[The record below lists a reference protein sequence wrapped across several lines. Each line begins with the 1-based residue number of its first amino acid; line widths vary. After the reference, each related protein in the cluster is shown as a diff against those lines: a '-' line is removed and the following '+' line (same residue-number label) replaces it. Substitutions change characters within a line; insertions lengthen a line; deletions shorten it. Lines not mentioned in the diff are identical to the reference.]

1 MMISLKEVM
10 LAINRKINE
19 SLQMNVDS
27 KNLEEEFERPS
38 VRTSIDNLKT
48 SAFMQ
53 SMKERN
59 FIVRIYYFSKNRE
72 KNKIELLEI
81 QEKLEEAF
89 FSHLKIKGAFFIYI
103 DEIVFNVSD
112 GILIGEFEVM
122 TLEDIINDINIEA
135 IEELEIKTE
144 VVIDNFVKIEKKEQK
159 EELGEGFQMKY
170 KFN

>member
-81 QEKLEEAF
+81 QEKLEESF

-103 DEIVFNVSD
+103 DEIIFNVTD
-112 GILIGEFEVM
+112 GILIGEFEVR
-122 TLEDIINDINIEA
+122 TLEEILNDINTENM
-135 IEELEIKTE
+135 EELEIKTK
-144 VVIDNFVKIEKKEQK
+144 VILDNSEKIEKKE
-159 EELGEGFQMKY
+159 ELAEGFQMKY

>member
-103 DEIVFNVSD
+103 DEIIFNVTD
-112 GILIGEFEVM
+112 GILIGEFEVR
-122 TLEDIINDINIEA
+122 TLEEILNDINIENM
-135 IEELEIKTE
+135 EELEIKTK
-144 VVIDNFVKIEKKEQK
+144 VILDNSVKIEKKE
-159 EELGEGFQMKY
+159 ELAEGFQMKY

>member
-1 MMISLKEVM
+1 MISLKEIM

-103 DEIVFNVSD
+103 DEIVFNITD
-112 GILIGEFEVM
+112 GILIGEFEVS
-122 TLEDIINDINIEA
+122 TLEEILNDINAENM
-135 IEELEIKTE
+135 EELEIKTK
-144 VVIDNFVKIEKKEQK
+144 VILDNSEKIEKKE
-159 EELGEGFQMKY
+159 ELAEGFQMKY

>member
-103 DEIVFNVSD
+103 DEIIFNITD
-112 GILIGEFEVM
+112 GILIGEFEVR
-122 TLEDIINDINIEA
+122 TLEEILNDINAENM
-135 IEELEIKTE
+135 EELEIKTK
-144 VVIDNFVKIEKKEQK
+144 VILDNSAKIEKKE
-159 EELGEGFQMKY
+159 ELAEGFQIKY

>member
-1 MMISLKEVM
+1 MISLKEIM
-10 LAINRKINE
+10 KSINKQISNKLE
-19 SLQMNVDS
+19 IDVDS
-27 KNLEEEFERPS
+27 KNIEEEFERPS

-48 SAFMQ
+48 SVFMQ

-81 QEKLEEAF
+81 QEKLENAF
-89 FSHLKIKGAFFIYI
+89 FNNLNIKDAFFIYI
-103 DEIVFNVSD
+103 EEIEFNVTD
-112 GILIGEFEVM
+112 GILIAEFEVM

>member
-48 SAFMQ
+48 SVFMQ

-103 DEIVFNVSD
+103 DEIIFNVTD
-112 GILIGEFEVM
+112 GILVGEFEVR
-122 TLEDIINDINIEA
+122 TLEEILNDINTENM
-135 IEELEIKTE
+135 EELEIKTK
-144 VVIDNFVKIEKKEQK
+144 VILDNSAKIEKKE
-159 EELGEGFQMKY
+159 ELAEGFQMKY

>member
-1 MMISLKEVM
+1 MISLKEVM

-53 SMKERN
+53 SMNERN

-103 DEIVFNVSD
+103 DEIIFNVTD
-112 GILIGEFEVM
+112 GILIGEFEVR
-122 TLEDIINDINIEA
+122 TLEEILNDINTENM
-135 IEELEIKTE
+135 EELEIKTK
-144 VVIDNFVKIEKKEQK
+144 VILDNSAKIEKKE
-159 EELGEGFQMKY
+159 ELAEGFQMKY

>member
-1 MMISLKEVM
+1 MISLKEIM
-10 LAINRKINE
+10 KSINKQISNKLE
-19 SLQMNVDS
+19 IDVDS
-27 KNLEEEFERPS
+27 KNLEEEFTRPS

-53 SMKERN
+53 TMKERN

-89 FSHLKIKGAFFIYI
+89 FSHLKIKEAFFIYI
-103 DEIVFNVSD
+103 EEIEFNVTD
-112 GILIGEFEVM
+112 GILIGEFDVM
-122 TLEDIINDINIEA
+122 TLEDIVNDMDLENM
-135 IEELEIKTE
+135 EELEIKTE

>member
-1 MMISLKEVM
+1 MISLKEIM

-144 VVIDNFVKIEKKEQK
+144 VILDNSEKIEKKE
-159 EELGEGFQMKY
+159 ELAEGFQMKY

>member
-89 FSHLKIKGAFFIYI
+89 FSHLKIKEAFFIYI
-103 DEIVFNVSD
+103 DEIIFNVTD
-112 GILIGEFEVM
+112 GILIGEFEVR
-122 TLEDIINDINIEA
+122 TLEEILNDINTENM
-135 IEELEIKTE
+135 EELEIKTK
-144 VVIDNFVKIEKKEQK
+144 VILDNSAKIEKKE
-159 EELGEGFQMKY
+159 ELVEGFQMKY

>member
-1 MMISLKEVM
+1 MISLKEVM

-122 TLEDIINDINIEA
+122 TLEDIMNDINIEV

-159 EELGEGFQMKY
+159 EELAEGFQMKY

>member
-1 MMISLKEVM
+1 MISLKEIM

-38 VRTSIDNLKT
+38 VRTSIDNLKA

-103 DEIVFNVSD
+103 DEIIFNVTD
-112 GILIGEFEVM
+112 GILIGEFEVR
-122 TLEDIINDINIEA
+122 TLEEILNDINTENM
-135 IEELEIKTE
+135 EELEIKTK
-144 VVIDNFVKIEKKEQK
+144 VILDNSAKIEKKE
-159 EELGEGFQMKY
+159 ELAEGFQMKY

>member
-1 MMISLKEVM
+1 MMISLKEIM

-135 IEELEIKTE
+135 IEELIAA
-144 VVIDNFVKIEKKEQK
+144 F
-159 EELGEGFQMKY
+159 G
-170 KFN
+170 

>member
-103 DEIVFNVSD
+103 DEIIFNVTD
-112 GILIGEFEVM
+112 GILIGEFEVR
-122 TLEDIINDINIEA
+122 TLEEILNDINTENM
-135 IEELEIKTE
+135 EELELKTK
-144 VVIDNFVKIEKKEQK
+144 VILDNSVKIEKKE
-159 EELGEGFQMKY
+159 ELAEGFQMKY

>member
-1 MMISLKEVM
+1 MMISLKDVM

-103 DEIVFNVSD
+103 DEIIFNVTD
-112 GILIGEFEVM
+112 EILIGEFEVR
-122 TLEDIINDINIEA
+122 TLEEILNDINTENM
-135 IEELEIKTE
+135 EELEIKTK
-144 VVIDNFVKIEKKEQK
+144 VILDNSVKIEKKE
-159 EELGEGFQMKY
+159 ELAEGFQMKY

>member
-1 MMISLKEVM
+1 MISLKEVM

-48 SAFMQ
+48 SVFMQ

-103 DEIVFNVSD
+103 DEIIFNVTD
-112 GILIGEFEVM
+112 GILVGEFEVR
-122 TLEDIINDINIEA
+122 TLEEILNDINTENM
-135 IEELEIKTE
+135 EELEIKTK
-144 VVIDNFVKIEKKEQK
+144 VILDNSAKIEKKE
-159 EELGEGFQMKY
+159 ELAEGFQMKY

>member
-103 DEIVFNVSD
+103 DEIIFNVTD
-112 GILIGEFEVM
+112 GILIGEFEVR
-122 TLEDIINDINIEA
+122 TLEEILNDINTENM
-135 IEELEIKTE
+135 EELEIKTK
-144 VVIDNFVKIEKKEQK
+144 VILDNSVKIEKKE
-159 EELGEGFQMKY
+159 ELAERFQMKY
-170 KFN
+170 KFK

>member
-1 MMISLKEVM
+1 MISLKEIM

-27 KNLEEEFERPS
+27 KNLEEEFQRPS

-103 DEIVFNVSD
+103 DEIVFNITD
-112 GILIGEFEVM
+112 GILIGEFEVS
-122 TLEDIINDINIEA
+122 TLEEILNDINAENM
-135 IEELEIKTE
+135 EELEIKTK
-144 VVIDNFVKIEKKEQK
+144 VILDNSEKIEKKE
-159 EELGEGFQMKY
+159 ELAEGFQMKY

>member
-103 DEIVFNVSD
+103 DEIIFNVTD
-112 GILIGEFEVM
+112 GILIGEFEVR
-122 TLEDIINDINIEA
+122 TLEEILNDINTENM
-135 IEELEIKTE
+135 EELEIKTK
-144 VVIDNFVKIEKKEQK
+144 VILDNSAKIEKKE
-159 EELGEGFQMKY
+159 ELAEGFQMKY

>member
-1 MMISLKEVM
+1 MISLKEVM

-19 SLQMNVDS
+19 SLQINVDS
-27 KNLEEEFERPS
+27 KNLEEEFKRPS

-103 DEIVFNVSD
+103 DEIIFNVTD
-112 GILIGEFEVM
+112 GILIGEFEVR
-122 TLEDIINDINIEA
+122 TLEEILNDINTENM
-135 IEELEIKTE
+135 EELEIKTK
-144 VVIDNFVKIEKKEQK
+144 VILDNSAKIEKKE
-159 EELGEGFQMKY
+159 ELAEGFQMKY

>member
-103 DEIVFNVSD
+103 DEVIFNVTD
-112 GILIGEFEVM
+112 GILIGEFEVR
-122 TLEDIINDINIEA
+122 TLEEILNDINTENM
-135 IEELEIKTE
+135 EELGIKTK
-144 VVIDNFVKIEKKEQK
+144 VILDNSVKIEKKE
-159 EELGEGFQMKY
+159 ELAEGFQMKY
-170 KFN
+170 KFI

>member
-1 MMISLKEVM
+1 MISLKEVM

-103 DEIVFNVSD
+103 DEIIFNVTD
-112 GILIGEFEVM
+112 GILIGEFEVR
-122 TLEDIINDINIEA
+122 TLEEILNDINTENM
-135 IEELEIKTE
+135 EELEIKTK
-144 VVIDNFVKIEKKEQK
+144 VILDNSAKMEKKE
-159 EELGEGFQMKY
+159 ELAEGFQMKY

>member
-1 MMISLKEVM
+1 MISLKKIM
-10 LAINRKINE
+10 LSINERINE
-19 SLQMNVDS
+19 SLKIDVDS

-81 QEKLEEAF
+81 QEELEKAF
-89 FSHLKIKGAFFIYI
+89 FSHLKIEGAFFIYI

-112 GILIGEFEVM
+112 GILIGEFEVR
-122 TLEDIINDINIEA
+122 TLEEILNDINTENM
-135 IEELEIKTE
+135 EELEIKTK
-144 VVIDNFVKIEKKEQK
+144 VILDNSVKIEKKK
-159 EELGEGFQMKY
+159 NWPKDFK
-170 KFN
+170 

>member
-1 MMISLKEVM
+1 MISLKEVM

-81 QEKLEEAF
+81 QEKMEEAF

-103 DEIVFNVSD
+103 DEIIFNITD
-112 GILIGEFEVM
+112 GILIGEFEVR
-122 TLEDIINDINIEA
+122 TLEEILNDINAENM
-135 IEELEIKTE
+135 EELEIKTK
-144 VVIDNFVKIEKKEQK
+144 VILDNSEKIEKKE
-159 EELGEGFQMKY
+159 ELAEGFQMKY

>member
-1 MMISLKEVM
+1 MISLKEVM

-48 SAFMQ
+48 SVFMQ

-103 DEIVFNVSD
+103 DEIIFNVTD
-112 GILIGEFEVM
+112 GILIGEFEVR
-122 TLEDIINDINIEA
+122 TLEEILNDINTENM
-135 IEELEIKTE
+135 EELEIKTK
-144 VVIDNFVKIEKKEQK
+144 VILDNSVKIEKKE
-159 EELGEGFQMKY
+159 ELAEGFQMKY

>member
-1 MMISLKEVM
+1 MISLKEIM
-10 LAINRKINE
+10 LAINKKINE

-89 FSHLKIKGAFFIYI
+89 FSHLKVKGAFFIYI
-103 DEIVFNVSD
+103 DEIIFNVTD
-112 GILIGEFEVM
+112 GILIGEFEVR
-122 TLEDIINDINIEA
+122 TLEEILNDINTENM
-135 IEELEIKTE
+135 EELEIKTE

-159 EELGEGFQMKY
+159 EELAEGFQMKY

>member
-1 MMISLKEVM
+1 MISLKEVM

-19 SLQMNVDS
+19 SLQINVDS

-81 QEKLEEAF
+81 QEKLEEAV

-103 DEIVFNVSD
+103 DEITFNVTD

-122 TLEDIINDINIEA
+122 TLEEIVNDINTENM
-135 IEELEIKTE
+135 EELEIKTK
-144 VVIDNFVKIEKKEQK
+144 VVLDNSVKIEKKE
-159 EELGEGFQMKY
+159 ELAEGFQMKY
-170 KFN
+170 KFK

>member
-112 GILIGEFEVM
+112 GILIGEFEVR
-122 TLEDIINDINIEA
+122 TLEEILNDINTENM
-135 IEELEIKTE
+135 EELEIKTK
-144 VVIDNFVKIEKKEQK
+144 VILDNSVKIEKKE
-159 EELGEGFQMKY
+159 ELAEGFQMKY

>member
-19 SLQMNVDS
+19 SLQINVDS

-103 DEIVFNVSD
+103 DEIIFNVTD
-112 GILIGEFEVM
+112 GILIGEFEVR
-122 TLEDIINDINIEA
+122 TLEEILNDINTENM
-135 IEELEIKTE
+135 EELEIKTK
-144 VVIDNFVKIEKKEQK
+144 VILDNSVKIEKKE
-159 EELGEGFQMKY
+159 ELAEGFQMKY

>member
-59 FIVRIYYFSKNRE
+59 FIVRIYYFSKNKE

-103 DEIVFNVSD
+103 DEIIFNVTD
-112 GILIGEFEVM
+112 GILIGEFEVR
-122 TLEDIINDINIEA
+122 TLEEILNDINTENM
-135 IEELEIKTE
+135 EELEIKTK
-144 VVIDNFVKIEKKEQK
+144 VILDNSAKIEKKE
-159 EELGEGFQMKY
+159 EVAEGFQMKY

>member
-103 DEIVFNVSD
+103 DEIIFNVTD
-112 GILIGEFEVM
+112 GILIGEFEVR
-122 TLEDIINDINIEA
+122 TLEEILNDINTENM
-135 IEELEIKTE
+135 EELGIKTK
-144 VVIDNFVKIEKKEQK
+144 VILDNSVKIEKKE
-159 EELGEGFQMKY
+159 ELAEGFQMKY
-170 KFN
+170 KFI

>member
-1 MMISLKEVM
+1 MISLKEVM

-27 KNLEEEFERPS
+27 KNLEEKFERPS

-103 DEIVFNVSD
+103 DEIIFNVTD
-112 GILIGEFEVM
+112 GILIGEFEVR
-122 TLEDIINDINIEA
+122 TLEEILNDINTENM
-135 IEELEIKTE
+135 EELEIKTK
-144 VVIDNFVKIEKKEQK
+144 VILDNSVKIEKKE
-159 EELGEGFQMKY
+159 ELAEGFQMKY

>member
-1 MMISLKEVM
+1 MMISLKEIM

-144 VVIDNFVKIEKKEQK
+144 VILDNSEKIEKKE
-159 EELGEGFQMKY
+159 ELAEGFQMKY

>member
-1 MMISLKEVM
+1 M
-10 LAINRKINE
+10 LAINKKINE

-81 QEKLEEAF
+81 QEKLEESF

-103 DEIVFNVSD
+103 DEIVFNVTD
-112 GILIGEFEVM
+112 GILIGEFEVR
-122 TLEDIINDINIEA
+122 TLEEILNDINTENM
-135 IEELEIKTE
+135 EELEIKTK
-144 VVIDNFVKIEKKEQK
+144 VILDNSAKIEKKE
-159 EELGEGFQMKY
+159 ELAEGFQMKY